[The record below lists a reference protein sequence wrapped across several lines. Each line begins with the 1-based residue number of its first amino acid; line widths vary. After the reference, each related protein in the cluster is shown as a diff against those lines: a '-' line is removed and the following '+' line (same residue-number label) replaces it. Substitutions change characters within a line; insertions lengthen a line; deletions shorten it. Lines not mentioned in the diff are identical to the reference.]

1 MSDRLFTRQGA
12 LKVAMVAGEASGDML
27 GAHLM
32 DALRAAHPDIEFA
45 GIGGP
50 RMVSRGLKS
59 QVPQE
64 RLAVRGYVE
73 VLRRLPELL
82 KIRKRLRDTLLAE
95 KPDVFIGID
104 APDFNLQLERWLKQG
119 GIPAVHYVSP
129 SVWAW
134 RPERVQKIGDCV
146 DQVLCLFP
154 MEKPLYDAAGVP
166 ATFVGHPLAGE
177 IALQPDKLAMRR
189 TLGLPETAPVF
200 ALLPGSRT
208 SELDYMGGLYLDVA
222 RKLHQEFPDA
232 QFLVPLATRPTMDQ
246 FDRLLTEHKAW
257 DLPVRKLIGHAQ
269 MAMIAA
275 DVVLV
280 TSGTATLEVA
290 LCKRPMVI
298 SYRLSALTYRMVKR
312 KLKLPY
318 VGLPNIL
325 AKRFVVPELLQ
336 KDATVDKLAAAV
348 SGLYRDE
355 AGRQEIV
362 DTFTELHQSLQA
374 DTARLAAEAV
384 LKVAKV
390 VKC

>member
-1 MSDRLFTRQGA
+1 MAERLFTRPGA
-12 LKVAMVAGEASGDML
+12 LKVAMVAGEASGDLL

-32 DALRAAHPDIEFA
+32 DALKAAHPDVEFA

-50 RMVSRGLKS
+50 RMLARGFTS

-73 VLRRLPELL
+73 VLSRLPELL
-82 KIRKRLRDTLLAE
+82 RIRRTLRDTLLAE

-104 APDFNLQLERWLKQG
+104 APDFNLALEKWLKQAG
-119 GIPAVHYVSP
+119 LRTVHYVSP

-134 RPERVQKIGDCV
+134 RPERVVKIGDSA

-166 ATFVGHPLAGE
+166 ATFVGHPLASE
-177 IALQPDKLAMRR
+177 IPLQPDRAAMREQ
-189 TLGLPETAPVF
+189 LGLPRQAPVF
-200 ALLPGSRT
+200 ALMPGSRK
-208 SELDYMGGLYLDVA
+208 SELEFMGGLYIEVA
-222 RKLHQEFPDA
+222 RQLLARYPDA
-232 QFLVPLATRPTMDQ
+232 QFLVPLATRPTLDQ
-246 FDRLLTEHKAW
+246 FDQLLTRHKAW
-257 DLPVRKLIGHAQ
+257 DLPIRKLFGHAQ

-290 LCKRPMVI
+290 LTKRPMVI
-298 SYRLSALTYRMVKR
+298 SYKLSWLTYQLVKR

-336 KDATVDKLAAAV
+336 KDATVEKLTAAV
-348 SGLYRDE
+348 AELYDNQ
-355 AGRQEIV
+355 ASRQDII
-362 DTFTELHQSLQA
+362 DTFTELHLSLKA
-374 DTARLAAEAV
+374 DSARLAAEAI
-384 LKVAKV
+384 LKVAR
-390 VKC
+390 C

>member
-1 MSDRLFTRQGA
+1 
-12 LKVAMVAGEASGDML
+12 MVAGEASGDLL

-32 DALRAAHPDIEFA
+32 DALKAAHPDVEFA

-50 RMVSRGLKS
+50 RMLARGFTS

-73 VLRRLPELL
+73 VLSRLPELL
-82 KIRKRLRDTLLAE
+82 RIRRTLRDTLLAE

-104 APDFNLQLERWLKQG
+104 APDFNLALEKWLKQAG
-119 GIPAVHYVSP
+119 LRTVHYVSP

-134 RPERVQKIGDCV
+134 RPERVVKIGDCA

-166 ATFVGHPLAGE
+166 ATFVGHPLASE
-177 IALQPDKLAMRR
+177 IPLQPDQAAMREQ
-189 TLGLPETAPVF
+189 LGLPRQAPVF
-200 ALLPGSRT
+200 ALLPGSRK
-208 SELDYMGGLYLDVA
+208 SELEFMGGLYIEVA
-222 RKLHQEFPDA
+222 RQLLARYPDA
-232 QFLVPLATRPTMDQ
+232 QFLVPLATRPTLDQ
-246 FDRLLTEHKAW
+246 FDQLLTRHKAW
-257 DLPVRKLIGHAQ
+257 DLPIRKLFGHAQ

-290 LCKRPMVI
+290 LTKKPMVI
-298 SYRLSALTYRMVKR
+298 SYKLSWLTYQLVKR

-336 KDATVDKLAAAV
+336 KDATVEKLTAAV
-348 SGLYRDE
+348 AELYDNQ
-355 AGRQEIV
+355 ASRQDII
-362 DTFTELHQSLQA
+362 DTFTALHHSLQA
-374 DTARLAAEAV
+374 DSARLAAEAI
-384 LKVAKV
+384 LKVAK
-390 VKC
+390 C

>member
-1 MSDRLFTRQGA
+1 MTDKLFTRPGA
-12 LKVAMVAGEASGDML
+12 LKVAMVAGEASGDLL

-32 DALRAAHPDIEFA
+32 DALKAAHPDVEFA

-50 RMVSRGLKS
+50 RMLARGFTS

-73 VLRRLPELL
+73 VLSRLPELL
-82 KIRKRLRDTLLAE
+82 RIRRTLRDTLLAE

-104 APDFNLQLERWLKQG
+104 APDFNLGLEKWLKQAG
-119 GIPAVHYVSP
+119 LRTVHYVSP

-134 RPERVQKIGDCV
+134 RPERVVKIGDSA

-166 ATFVGHPLAGE
+166 ATFVGHPLASE
-177 IALQPDKLAMRR
+177 IDIAPDQNAMREQ
-189 TLGLPETAPVF
+189 LGLPKAAPVF
-200 ALLPGSRT
+200 ALLPGSRK
-208 SELDYMGGLYLDVA
+208 SELEFMGGLYLDVA
-222 RKLHQEFPDA
+222 RQLLARYPDA

-246 FDRLLTEHKAW
+246 FDQLLTRHKAW
-257 DLPVRKLIGHAQ
+257 DLPIRKLFGHAQ

-290 LCKRPMVI
+290 LTKRPMVI
-298 SYRLSALTYRMVKR
+298 SYKLSWLTYQLVKR

-336 KDATVDKLAAAV
+336 KEATPAKLAAAV
-348 SGLYRDE
+348 ANLYQNTEARDE
-355 AGRQEIV
+355 VIS
-362 DTFTELHQSLQA
+362 TFTELHRSLQQ
-374 DTARLAAEAV
+374 DSARLAAQAI
-384 LKVAKV
+384 LKLAA
-390 VKC
+390 C

>member
-1 MSDRLFTRQGA
+1 MTDKLFTRPGA
-12 LKVAMVAGEASGDML
+12 LKVAMVAGEASGDLL

-32 DALRAAHPDIEFA
+32 DALKAAHPDVEFA

-50 RMVSRGLKS
+50 RMLARGFTS

-73 VLRRLPELL
+73 VLSRLPELL
-82 KIRKRLRDTLLAE
+82 RIRRTLRDTLLAE

-104 APDFNLQLERWLKQG
+104 APDFNLGLEKWLKQAG
-119 GIPAVHYVSP
+119 LRTVHYVSP

-134 RPERVQKIGDCV
+134 RPERVVKIGDSA

-166 ATFVGHPLAGE
+166 ATFVGHPLASE
-177 IALQPDKLAMRR
+177 IDIAPDQNAMREQ
-189 TLGLPETAPVF
+189 LGLPKAAPVF
-200 ALLPGSRT
+200 ALLPGSRK
-208 SELDYMGGLYLDVA
+208 SELEFMGGLYIDVA
-222 RKLHQEFPDA
+222 RQLLARYPDA

-246 FDRLLTEHKAW
+246 FDQLLTRHKAW
-257 DLPVRKLIGHAQ
+257 DLPIRKLFGHAQ

-290 LCKRPMVI
+290 LTKKPMVI
-298 SYRLSALTYRMVKR
+298 SYKLSWLTYQLVKR

-336 KDATVDKLAAAV
+336 KDATVEKAHGGGSRAV
-348 SGLYRDE
+348 
-355 AGRQEIV
+355 RQPG
-362 DTFTELHQSLQA
+362 
-374 DTARLAAEAV
+374 
-384 LKVAKV
+384 
-390 VKC
+390 